1 MRRLLLLVLLF
12 SASGA
17 SAQSAGPSA
26 LDQTTRITVH
36 GGWRLTSNDTFY
48 ERYYDLD
55 EYKGL
60 QRAPASPGGP
70 YVGATFGYSAS
81 ELVEVG
87 IDLFATGERLQLTG
101 SPPITTVTYGALVG
115 LRFQALL
122 DVLTAN
128 GVVPFIGLQSG
139 PVLVLS
145 SVDGP
150 GIRETFTQGWA
161 GTVGVNFRLS
171 PHWGLAADYR
181 LVFARGINPFSGSG
195 LPGLKDLGS
204 YNAGG
209 NWFSVG
215 VTFFFPPTT
224 IKLPGD
230 R

>member
-12 SASGA
+12 SAAGA
-17 SAQSAGPSA
+17 SAQPAGPSA
-26 LDQTTRITVH
+26 LDQTTRITLH

-48 ERYYDLD
+48 DSYYKLPGN
-55 EYKGL
+55 EGL

-70 YVGATFGYSAS
+70 YVGATFGYSAT

-87 IDLFATGERLQLTG
+87 IDLFATGENLLLTG
-101 SPPITTVTYGALVG
+101 TPPITTVTYGALVG

-139 PVLVLS
+139 PVLAFSTVEG
-145 SVDGP
+145 VGV
-150 GIRETFTQGWA
+150 RETFTQGWA
-161 GTVGVNFRLS
+161 GTVGVNVRLN
-171 PHWGLAADYR
+171 HQWGLAADYR
-181 LVFARGINPFSGSG
+181 LVFARGANPFSGR
-195 LPGLKDLGS
+195 PGLTDVSS

-209 NWFSVG
+209 SWFSVG
-215 VTFFFPPTT
+215 VTFLFPPTT
-224 IKLPGD
+224 LKPPGD